1 METKTLIRN
10 KRIEKGLTMKQLA
23 ALVGVSEATVS
34 RWESGSIGDMRRGK
48 IPLLAKALGISVQ
61 DIMEWP
67 EDEATV
73 TLSRP
78 NLTAIGQE
86 ALGPDEY
93 YEYEETRRLAQEIF
107 DDKDLQALFDA
118 ARGSRPEDLKMAA
131 DLLSRLKETNRD
143 G

>member
-1 METKTLIRN
+1 MKTKDLIKH
-10 KRIEKGLTMKQLA
+10 KRIELGLTMKELA
-23 ALVGVSEATVS
+23 NLVGVSEATIS
-34 RWESGSIGDMRRGK
+34 RWESGNIGDMRRGK
-48 IPLLAKALGISVQ
+48 IPLLAKALGVSVQ

-67 EDEATV
+67 EGETV
-73 TLSRP
+73 TISRP

-86 ALGPDEY
+86 ALGSDEY
-93 YEYEETRRLAQEIF
+93 YEYEATRRLAQEIF

-131 DLLSRLKETNRD
+131 DLLTRLKGTNFD

>member
-23 ALVGVSEATVS
+23 ALVGVSEATIS
-34 RWESGSIGDMRRGK
+34 RWESGNINDMRRGK
-48 IPLLAKALGISVQ
+48 IPLLAKALDIPIE

-67 EDEATV
+67 KSETV
-73 TLSRP
+73 TISRP

-131 DLLSRLKETNRD
+131 DLLTRLKGTNLD